1 MELRIQETPF
11 SGRIIRSQEFAGFR
25 LVDGVYSAKT
35 TVPTHAHPYA
45 VFCVALKGM
54 CTEAFAGNVRQYEA
68 STVEFLPADQ
78 SHSLDF
84 PFADTRA
91 FSINIATYWI
101 ERAREFSLRLDNSV
115 HAHAGLLSGLMM
127 KIYGEFRH
135 RDSASPVAIQ
145 GLVMEMFAA
154 VSRNHSHPS
163 VGPPQRWL
171 AWAVEFLRESYT
183 EHLTL
188 AQVASAAGVH
198 PVYLA
203 REFRRSH
210 GCTIGEYIRRLR
222 VERACRQLSSSDES
236 LATIAAATGFSD
248 QSHFS
253 RTFKR
258 LMGITPTQ
266 YRANFDTR

>member
-1 MELRIQETPF
+1 MELRIHERPF
-11 SGRIIRSQEFAGFR
+11 RGHIIKTCEFAGLR
-25 LVDGVYSAKT
+25 LVDRVYSANT
-35 TVPTHAHPYA
+35 EVPKHSHQYA
-45 VFCVALKGM
+45 VFCVGLTGV
-54 CTEAFAGNVRQYEA
+54 CSEVFAGKVRRYEA
-68 STVEFLPADQ
+68 LTVEFLPADQ
-78 SHSLDF
+78 FHSLDF

-91 FSINIATYWI
+91 FSIDIATCWI

-115 HAHAGLLSGLMM
+115 HAHGGLLSGLMM
-127 KIYGEFRH
+127 KIYDEFRH
-135 RDSASPVAIQ
+135 LDSASPVAIQ
-145 GLVMEMFAA
+145 GLTMEMFAA
-154 VSRNHSHPS
+154 VSRNNSNLSQRRP
-163 VGPPQRWL
+163 RWL
-171 AWAVEFLRESYT
+171 SCVEEFLHESFT

-203 REFRRSH
+203 RAFRRFH

-236 LATIAAATGFSD
+236 LASIAASGFSD

-258 LMGITPTQ
+258 LMGMTPAQ
-266 YRANFDTR
+266 YRANFDKH